1 MLRNAR
7 MAAMRKLRRSVETV
21 GERQLWAESTSWPEP
36 RGGLQLAEVAATGP
50 MVRAILTAIHR
61 FRAPPS
67 CA

>member
-1 MLRNAR
+1 MSAKR
-7 MAAMRKLRRSVETV
+7 AATAALGATA
-21 GERQLWAESTSWPEP
+21 GRQLRAESTSWPEP

-61 FRAPPS
+61 LRAPPS